1 MATRDQFGGPAALWA
16 GVSER
21 ARMTSKGKDNLVP
34 LFTFH
39 LNHKILP
46 RRVAVGK
53 YDGLHPCLTAATAS
67 DKVLVH
73 NNQGAARQRDGD
85 RWEGAASGD
94 VSLLNVNQTVSCV
107 AADSLKPGA
116 KEDVLLV
123 GTPTSLLAYDV
134 ENNCDLF
141 FREVADG
148 ANSVTT
154 GYLGSLRNPVV
165 LVGGNCSIQG
175 FDHQGEDVFWT
186 VTGDNVRAL
195 ALYDYNKDGLN
206 ELLVGSED
214 FDIRVFRDD
223 VIVAEI
229 TETEAIT
236 ALCPL
241 TQECFAYALAN
252 GTIGV
257 YRGTERIWRI
267 KSKNHAVCL
276 HGYDIDGDGQPELI
290 TGWSNGKVDARNLLT
305 GEVVFRDSFAHSV
318 AGIVQAD
325 YCHDGREELI
335 VCSVNGEVRGYL
347 PTTTELRQ
355 QLADATFEQDTVRE
369 LSHKKQMLL
378 MEMRNYEANAKGP
391 AAAGTATDQRYGS
404 IPANTQLK
412 TLLAINSGSDG
423 VPPHVELALETNN
436 ETVIRAVI
444 LFAEGIFDGESLVY
458 HPKDDAVRSEV
469 SLPLCPPKDLP
480 VDLHLKVLVG
490 RRDSEHFHVF
500 ELSRQ
505 LPRYAAYLLS
515 EEPRDRPSGSVRF
528 RINERPYRV
537 ASWVNKNFLLPEDMH
552 QQEAFRVSFLAL
564 RQQCRP
570 ITIGVLDNGEVS
582 IETDLMDVA
591 ADMVQSLASYLDL
604 QELDSRADF
613 PEEYERLRS
622 LVAKV
627 REHESARLTISAN
640 MADTASIVRG
650 LMLRAEDCRLMR
662 DYDGMRRWYQEL
674 QALNRELVSDHRVRC
689 QSHEELSRCVRLLN
703 RGIERAAALRAGTHK
718 ARTVAACRRALGPPA
733 DADALMQALL
743 HGHREEAPL
752 R

>member
-1 MATRDQFGGPAALWA
+1 MST
-16 GVSER
+16 
-21 ARMTSKGKDNLVP
+21 TKGRDNLVP

-46 RRVAVGK
+46 RKVTIGK

-73 NNQGAARQRDGD
+73 NNTGVSGEPHPADQHQGD
-85 RWEGAASGD
+85 RWEGVASGD
-94 VSLLNVNQTVSCV
+94 VWLLNVNQTVSCV
-107 AADSLKPGA
+107 AAESLKPGA

-123 GTPTSLLAYDV
+123 GTPTALLAYDV

-175 FDHQGEDVFWT
+175 FDHEGEDVFWT

-241 TQECFAYALAN
+241 TQDCFAYALAN

-257 YRGTERIWRI
+257 YRATERIWRI
-267 KSKNHAVCL
+267 KSKNHAMCL

-290 TGWSNGKVDARNLLT
+290 TGWSNGKVDARNVLT
-305 GEVVFRDSFAHSV
+305 GEVVFKDTFSHSI

-347 PTTTELRQ
+347 PTTAELRQ
-355 QLADATFEQDTVRE
+355 QIADSTFEQDTVRE
-369 LSHKKQMLL
+369 LSQKKQMLL
-378 MEMRNYEANAKGP
+378 LELRNYEANTKLSAANQAKGG
-391 AAAGTATDQRYGS
+391 ASDQPYGS

-423 VPPHVELALETNN
+423 VPPHVEVALQANN
-436 ETVIRAVI
+436 DTVIRAVI

-458 HPKDDAVRSEV
+458 HPRAEQVRSDV

-480 VDLHLKVLVG
+480 VDLHFKVLVG
-490 RRDSEHFHVF
+490 NKDSGEHFHVF

-505 LPRYAAYLLS
+505 LPRFAAYLLS
-515 EEPRDRPSGSVRF
+515 EEPRGSDRPAGSVRF
-528 RINERPYRV
+528 RVNDRPQRV
-537 ASWVNKNFLLPEDMH
+537 AAWVNQNFLLPEDLH
-552 QQEAFRVSFLAL
+552 AQDQFRVSFVSL
-564 RQQCRP
+564 REELKP
-570 ITIGVLDNGEVS
+570 VTIGVLPNGEVS
-582 IETDLMDVA
+582 IETDLMEVA
-591 ADMVQSLASYLDL
+591 ADMVQSLSAHL
-604 QELDSRADF
+604 ELGELESRASF
-613 PEEYERLRS
+613 PKEYEHLQS
-622 LVAKV
+622 LMSKV
-627 REHESARLTISAN
+627 KEHESARLTISAN

-650 LMLRAEDCRLMR
+650 LLLRAEDCRLMR
-662 DYDGMRRWYQEL
+662 DYEGMRQWYQEL
-674 QALNRELVSDHRVRC
+674 QTLNRELVSDYRVRC
-689 QSHEELSRCVRLLN
+689 QSHEELARCVRLLN
-703 RGIERAAALRAGTHK
+703 RGIERGAALRAGRSK
-718 ARTVAACRRALGPPA
+718 ARTVAACH
-733 DADALMQALL
+733 DALKASNGAALIQALSV
-743 HGHREEAPL
+743 GGAVNT
-752 R
+752 